1 MVKTSSCSQWSWV
14 SFHKSEEFF
23 FLVFWRGKLIFF
35 LSFTQCCIALGS
47 KGGAVVTAL
56 ASHQC
61 GPGAPLGGAV
71 ICGWSLLLGLFLAP
85 RGFSP
90 GTPVFPSPQ
99 KPALPNYNLSR
110 NQVDEEP
117 LCWCATCKSL
127 LFLFIYCMWKE
138 RRDLI
143 YRRWRKIV

>member
-1 MVKTSSCSQWSWV
+1 MVKTSSCSPWSWV

-35 LSFTQCCIALGS
+35 LSFTQKLKTCLLVANKVLYC
-47 KGGAVVTAL
+47 
-56 ASHQC
+56 SHQC
-61 GPGAPLGGAV
+61 GRGSTLGVDA
-71 ICGWSLLLGLFLAP
+71 ICGLSLLLVLFLAP